1 METWAIVTLVLGA
14 SAISALLTFFITK
27 MQVSHSDKRLEKELE
42 RARETDYHQRRR
54 EVRNEPLLQ
63 LRTELAIMATKLE
76 KLAKRGKTFSPI
88 KTREQEEE
96 VLKQAVNDWNNY
108 LEGGYLEK
116 VLYSQFD
123 AEIVNRV
130 RDIRNDYLNTYS
142 VVTFK
147 EGLSAVEFGKAAS
160 AAEEKIR
167 PMVGEVQELINKRL
181 EEL

>member
-1 METWAIVTLVLGA
+1 M
-14 SAISALLTFFITK
+14 K
-27 MQVSHSDKRLEKELE
+27 KQLEQRNEI
-42 RARETDYHQRRR
+42 DYRQWRRN
-54 EVRNEPLLQ
+54 VRSEPLLK
-63 LRTELAIMATKLE
+63 LRAELANMATKLE

-88 KTREQEEE
+88 KTQEQEEE

-108 LEGGYLEK
+108 LERGSLEK

-142 VVTFK
+142 DVVTFK
-147 EGLSAVEFGKAAS
+147 EQLSAVEFGKAAR